1 LFFVLSILNKCWKI
15 IHCFWNVN
23 SFYKQT
29 YYHIV
34 CMIYVRHKNAL
45 YSSIIRFEVKCMHF
59 NQLKFVSLGLQ
70 FDLSWLNFFSLWN
83 WHKDWVKSDNITH
96 KSILIL
102 NQETEDIFS
111 SDWLLIITGKELC
124 ALKIQICMIMNHLN
138 WQFFPSN
145 IKCTLRLL
153 WFLSRTPLVIS

>member
-1 LFFVLSILNKCWKI
+1 LCALKIQICMIMNHLNWLEILCWYRICSHHDIVEMLLKLALNTNQSVIDLWVILSDFTQSLCQFHNSIFFYYFS
-15 IHCFWNVN
+15 
-23 SFYKQT
+23 T

-83 WHKDWVKSDNITH
+83 WHKVSM
-96 KSILIL
+96 
-102 NQETEDIFS
+102 DINFKY
-111 SDWLLIITGKELC
+111 LL
-124 ALKIQICMIMNHLN
+124 
-138 WQFFPSN
+138 
-145 IKCTLRLL
+145 LL
-153 WFLSRTPLVIS
+153 